1 MEEATRLA
9 AEARKLEQEE
19 KELSSKLANLEA
31 AEQSIKSKP
40 SSKKD
45 LRERMRKK
53 AAKNSQDTQAIAD
66 TLKEQFST
74 TVNM

>member
-1 MEEATRLA
+1 MA

-19 KELSSKLANLEA
+19 KELSSKLADLEA

-53 AAKNSQDTQAIAD
+53 AAKNNEDTQAIVESM
-66 TLKEQFST
+66 KEQFNT